1 MAGEVALITG
11 GSRGIGRAVAISMAK
26 LGRDV
31 IINYSGNEEAAK
43 ETAEECMKSGVKAVI
58 IQGNV
63 ASEEASG
70 YGYGYLRSNRCACE

>member
-31 IINYSGNEEAAK
+31 IINYSGNEEAAN
-43 ETAEECMKSGVKAVI
+43 EAAEEKR
-58 IQGNV
+58 
-63 ASEEASG
+63 SEG
-70 YGYGYLRSNRCACE
+70 CNRTGQCRL

>member
-31 IINYSGNEEAAK
+31 ITIVV
-43 ETAEECMKSGVKAVI
+43 MKRQQMKL
-58 IQGNV
+58 QKNV
-63 ASEEASG
+63 
-70 YGYGYLRSNRCACE
+70 